1 MRILLVEDDP
11 VLVEAVAAHLRGA
24 GFAVDEARDAA
35 SARLLAAINPYDV
48 VVLDLQLP
56 DGDGIDLCRAL
67 RGGVPRPRVLMATAR
82 AGVDDRIRGLDEGA
96 DDYLVKPYAL
106 GELVARIRA
115 LLRRADDERGTA
127 LVAGDLFLDL
137 RTRVAR
143 RGDREIELTTK
154 EFAVLETF
162 LRHPGEVLTREHI
175 SEHAW
180 DENYDPASNVIDV
193 YVARLRRKIDG
204 PGEEPLLETVRGAG
218 YRLHAPRPAMRRAT
232 AGARR

>member
-1 MRILLVEDDP
+1 MRVLLVEDDP
-11 VLVEAVAAHLRGA
+11 VLGESVAAHLRST
-24 GFAVDEARDAA
+24 GFAVDEARDVA
-35 SARLLAAINPYDV
+35 SARALAGMNPYDV

-56 DGDGIDLCRAL
+56 DGDGMALCRHLCRA
-67 RGGVPRPRVLMATAR
+67 VPRPRVLMATAR
-82 AGVDDRIRGLDEGA
+82 TGVEDRIRGLDEGA

-115 LLRRADDERGTA
+115 LLRRGSDEGGTT
-127 LVAGDLFLDL
+127 LESGDLALDL

-143 RGDREIELTTK
+143 RGAREVELTTK

-193 YVARLRRKIDG
+193 YVARLRRKIDA
-204 PGEEPLLETVRGAG
+204 PGEPPLFETVRGAG
-218 YRLHAPRPAMRRAT
+218 YRLGPPRA
-232 AGARR
+232 AGARARR